1 MTDQQFLMWIHER
14 LAHVHKENELM
25 DYMHKLR
32 AIIVGMNP
40 KKATPNF
47 ARCDNSAAKL
57 REALWPRGADLTLAS
72 RILPS
77 RVRLEAQRCQ

>member
-40 KKATPNF
+40 KKATPNI

-57 REALWPRGADLTLAS
+57 REALWPPRDGPNAAKRATS
-72 RILPS
+72 KP
-77 RVRLEAQRCQ
+77 VVT